1 MSPVKMTDRNN
12 ECNLFELC
20 FLLQQEKK
28 IISKQKLRFNSSKY
42 KKSRDVCLYLAD
54 LENKSLGDEGGSL
67 VFQVSIVSVSGQCEK
82 AVFRFM
88 FLVTS
93 WYALKKFISSL

>member
-28 IISKQKLRFNSSKY
+28 FISKQKLRFNSSKY
-42 KKSRDVCLYLAD
+42 KKAEMSVYTWLSWRTKVWVIREVLWSSR
-54 LENKSLGDEGGSL
+54 S
-67 VFQVSIVSVSGQCEK
+67 Q
-82 AVFRFM
+82 
-88 FLVTS
+88 
-93 WYALKKFISSL
+93 